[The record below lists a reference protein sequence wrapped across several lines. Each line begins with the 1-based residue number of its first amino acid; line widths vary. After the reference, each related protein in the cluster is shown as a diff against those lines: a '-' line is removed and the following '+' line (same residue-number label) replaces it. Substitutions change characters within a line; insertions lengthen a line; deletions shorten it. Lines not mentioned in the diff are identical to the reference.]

1 MSKAGKTKSAATARH
16 TASRTAAKKPVAAPR
31 ARKPASTKVST
42 TGKEAPAAKPK
53 AGAKSTKG
61 AVKGKNGK
69 STSAQ
74 IGKKEKTV
82 RDSFN
87 MPAADYALI
96 GQMKARALTGS
107 REVKKS
113 ELLRAGLRLL
123 AALNDEA
130 FKAALA
136 AVPTVKTGRPGKKRK
151 A

>member
-1 MSKAGKTKSAATARH
+1 MSRTGKTKSAATARH
-16 TASRTAAKKPVAAPR
+16 TASRTAAKKPVAAPL
-31 ARKPASTKVST
+31 ARKPASTQVST
-42 TGKEAPAAKPK
+42 TGKTAPATK
-53 AGAKSTKG
+53 ATAGTKAIKG
-61 AVKGKNGK
+61 AVKDKAGK

-96 GQMKARALTGS
+96 GQMKVRALAGS

-130 FKAALA
+130 FKSALA
-136 AVPTVKTGRPGKKRK
+136 AVPTVKTGRPGKKHK